1 MLYFLRMAAPTILI
15 IEDDESLCEVL
26 GIALKIGGYESAMA
40 HDGIQAMTMAR
51 QAKPAL
57 IILDF
62 MFPAG
67 GGMSA
72 HKRLRTLVD
81 TKRTPIII
89 LTSTS
94 EEVVVKAVD
103 MDGNTYYL
111 AKPFRR
117 DCLASRTKQFRL
129 YRSMRREAAEP
140 SGRKSFTPR
149 SNT

>member
-51 QAKPAL
+51 QVKPAL

-72 HKRLRTLVD
+72 HKRLRMLAD
-81 TKRTPIII
+81 TKHTPIVI
-89 LTSTS
+89 LTSTP
-94 EEVVVKAVD
+94 EEVVAKALD

-111 AKPFRR
+111 SKP
-117 DCLASRTKQFRL
+117 
-129 YRSMRREAAEP
+129 YRREMLL
-140 SGRKSFTPR
+140 SLVKQILS
-149 SNT
+149 

>member
-1 MLYFLRMAAPTILI
+1 MAGPTILI
-15 IEDDESLCEVL
+15 IEDDESLCEVI

-51 QAKPAL
+51 QVRPAL

-72 HKRLRTLVD
+72 HKRLRTLAD

-89 LTSTS
+89 LTSVS
-94 EEVVVKAVD
+94 EETVAKAVD

-111 AKPFRR
+111 AKPYKREML
-117 DCLASRTKQFRL
+117 LAMVKQIL
-129 YRSMRREAAEP
+129 S
-140 SGRKSFTPR
+140 
-149 SNT
+149 

>member
-1 MLYFLRMAAPTILI
+1 MDQPTILI
-15 IEDDESLCEVL
+15 IEDDESLVEILEVT
-26 GIALKIGGYESAMA
+26 LKTGGYKYAA
-40 HDGIQAMTMAR
+40 AGDGIQAMTLAR
-51 QAKPAL
+51 QLKPDL

-72 HKRLRTLVD
+72 HKRLRTLAD

-94 EEVVVKAVD
+94 EEVVSRAVD

-111 AKPFRR
+111 SKPYKR
-117 DCLASRTKQFRL
+117 DMLMSLIGQIL
-129 YRSMRREAAEP
+129 S
-140 SGRKSFTPR
+140 
-149 SNT
+149 